1 MGINLI
7 QGKPPTPIKEA
18 PALVFIHGAWHGAWC
33 WEENF
38 FPYFTAKGIECYAF
52 DLPLHGKDKDKSGIN
67 KLRIADYVVHLQQA
81 IEQINKPVVV
91 IGHSMGGYILQKFLV
106 DNDCAGA
113 VLMAS
118 VPGIPIW
125 RLFRYLLKK
134 DPVAMLKTIAFR
146 DMRQLISTNEKVK
159 DVLFSKE
166 MCAEKVKCYAKKLGN
181 ESFSL
186 LLFDF
191 FLKTIPARKNMEVPL
206 LVQCAHKDELIAVT
220 ENEYMAKLQKGELQT
235 FDDLAHDMMLEQNWQ
250 LSAEGIFNWLT
261 KHFLQNSAA
270 EGPNQKNPK
279 LKDSFPDAVQ
289 DLITTLGKNNQIDA
303 NKTKILGLGKSK
315 RDN

>member
-7 QGKPPTPIKEA
+7 QSKPPTPLKEV

-38 FPYFTAKGIECYAF
+38 FPYFTSKGFDCYAF
-52 DLPLHGKDKDKSGIN
+52 DLPLHGEEKNKPGIN
-67 KLRIADYVVHLQQA
+67 KLRIADYVDCLKQA
-81 IEQINKPVVV
+81 IKQINKPVVV
-91 IGHSMGGYILQKFLV
+91 IGHSMGGYILQNFLV
-106 DNDCAGA
+106 NNGCAGA

-125 RLFRYLLKK
+125 RLFKYLWKK
-134 DPVAMLKTIAFR
+134 DPVAMLRTILLR

-159 DVLFSKE
+159 DALFSME
-166 MCAEKVKCYAKKLGN
+166 MSAEKVDGYAKKLGN

-186 LLFDF
+186 LIFDF
-191 FLKTIPARKNMEVPL
+191 FLKTIPARKNMKMPL
-206 LVQCAHKDELIAVT
+206 LVQCAQKDELVAVE
-220 ENEYMAKLQKGELQT
+220 ENEYMANLQKGELQT
-235 FDDLAHDMMLEQNWQ
+235 FENLAHDMMLEENWK

-261 KHFLQNSAA
+261 KHFLKNSTS
-270 EGPNQKNPK
+270 EVPNHKNPK
-279 LKDSFPDAVQ
+279 LKDTFPDAVQ